1 MPRVE
6 TRTSMENATNYSIS
20 VCSHIQPCG
29 VKKNREADPLTRPA
43 ADQVGAFVS
52 LTVATCITFELQDQ
66 CTAGLIQ
73 AMHGVLTRPVVND
86 SLQSRALNLHWYRR
100 QQRA

>member
-1 MPRVE
+1 MPGVK
-6 TRTSMENATNYSIS
+6 TGTGMENATNYSIS
-20 VCSHIQPCG
+20 LGSHIQPGG

-43 ADQVGAFVS
+43 ANQVGAFVS
-52 LTVATCITFELQDQ
+52 LTVATCIAFELQDQ
-66 CTAGLIQ
+66 CTTGLIQ
-73 AMHGVLTRPVVND
+73 AMHGVLTGPVVND